1 MTLSL
6 PLAELIVLCF
16 CAVILG
22 VVIHFFIV
30 SRKSLKTS
38 TVETDKIKKDISD
51 WKLKYFND
59 IEIKDKQL
67 SELKDSLLEIEESNR
82 IYKLE
87 NDELQRQQKRLQ
99 FEQEAAKKVEQQES
113 KPDYIEQLRLAQTS
127 LLEQNQKI
135 NQLLENIES
144 VKENEEQKK
153 LIEEE
158 KEQLLNQVKE
168 LKYLLGQKES
178 EIHNIRQKENLTREM
193 NSMLDSAYSEFNTL
207 QTKIQKL
214 ETQLT
219 SSKMVS
225 LEYEDLK
232 ESYLKVSRDHEDYK
246 LKLQALTQENQQ
258 MSFQLNE
265 VEDKFREANFQ
276 RQQLQ
281 KRVNYLE
288 ELNSDLQV
296 VADANKKLEHQL
308 RRIGELES
316 MLNVVAEENEIL
328 KRQTN
333 Q

>member
-6 PLAELIVLCF
+6 PLVELIVLCF

-22 VVIHFFIV
+22 VVIHFFIT

-38 TVETDKIKKDISD
+38 TVGTDKIKKDIND

-59 IEIKDKQL
+59 IEIKDKEL
-67 SELKDSLLEIEESNR
+67 SELKDRLSEMEETSH
-82 IYKLE
+82 IYKVE
-87 NDELQRQQKRLQ
+87 NDELKRQHKRVQ
-99 FEQEAAKKVEQQES
+99 FELESAKKNEPLEN
-113 KPDYIEQLRLAQTS
+113 KPNYIEQLRLAQTN

-135 NQLLENIES
+135 NQLLENIET

-168 LKYLLGQKES
+168 LKYLLGQKEA
-178 EIHNIRQKENLTREM
+178 EIYNIRQKENLTREM

-214 ETQLT
+214 EAQLT

-232 ESYLKVSRDHEDYK
+232 EAYVKVSREHDEYK
-246 LKLQALTQENQQ
+246 AKLQALTLENQQ
-258 MSFQLNE
+258 MSLQLNE
-265 VEDKFREANFQ
+265 
-276 RQQLQ
+276 
-281 KRVNYLE
+281 
-288 ELNSDLQV
+288 
-296 VADANKKLEHQL
+296 
-308 RRIGELES
+308 
-316 MLNVVAEENEIL
+316 
-328 KRQTN
+328 
-333 Q
+333 